1 LYWQIQRLDGN
12 WSSNWL
18 DGRASRRWL
27 DDRRS
32 RRRRL
37 DGKGACLESIQTCLE
52 SGRFGIGRVEQRNLV
67 DRATRLSRQASVE
80 RGAGLQEAS
89 LDTPPPHPELE
100 ALPLI

>member
-1 LYWQIQRLDGN
+1 LYWQIQRLDGI

-32 RRRRL
+32 RWRL
-37 DGKGACLESIQTCLE
+37 DGKGTCLESIQTCLE

-67 DRATRLSRQASVE
+67 DRATRLSSQASVE
-80 RGAGLQEAS
+80 RGAGPQEAAV
-89 LDTPPPHPELE
+89 DTPPSHPELE